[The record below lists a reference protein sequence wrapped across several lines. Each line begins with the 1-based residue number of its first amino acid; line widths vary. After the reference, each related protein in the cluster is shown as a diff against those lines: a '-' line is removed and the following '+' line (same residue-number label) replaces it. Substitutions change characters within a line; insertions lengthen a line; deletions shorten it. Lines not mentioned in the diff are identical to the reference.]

1 MHLSSFSRI
10 LATALITV
18 ATLAFSGFIHAADVK
33 PSATVTITETQ
44 VGFLLSGEWGHGP
57 LQYQGEPHMFHMTG
71 GKLGGIGITKSEIKG
86 KVFYLDKKEDFEGVY
101 FKADAGITLV
111 EGIVGGSWLKNSN
124 GVVLHFSDDSEG
136 VALDVSAGGL
146 KISF

>member
-1 MHLSSFSRI
+1 
-10 LATALITV
+10 
-18 ATLAFSGFIHAADVK
+18 
-33 PSATVTITETQ
+33 
-44 VGFLLSGEWGHGP
+44 
-57 LQYQGEPHMFHMTG
+57 
-71 GKLGGIGITKSEIKG
+71 
-86 KVFYLDKKEDFEGVY
+86 
-101 FKADAGITLV
+101 V